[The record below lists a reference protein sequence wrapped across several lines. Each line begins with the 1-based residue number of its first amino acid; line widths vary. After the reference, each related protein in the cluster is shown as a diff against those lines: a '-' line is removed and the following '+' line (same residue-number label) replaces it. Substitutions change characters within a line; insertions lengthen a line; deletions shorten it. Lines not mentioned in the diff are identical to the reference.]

1 MRKYLLASLALVAMM
16 FTSCK
21 KESSYHTMSINYPL
35 GMKYVYADQKLDSVL
50 FNTTDNFQVSSNAS
64 WATINDKDAIGQIPN
79 SYRFVWVVS
88 VPIHFSE
95 NTGEG
100 LRAAEI
106 SVRTFDNDEWDN
118 TGRVNFT
125 QFPWHDIYMP
135 SPSYSY
141 NNSVVTKAYFEAE
154 DSATQ
159 EADTL
164 KFYVYNKWTLT
175 DGTFVHPEV
184 TSGEAGDN
192 VVTLHLDPN
201 TTASKREDE
210 LRLQTAGGATSVI
223 KFTQDEPK
231 SDK

>member
-1 MRKYLLASLALVAMM
+1 
-16 FTSCK
+16 
-21 KESSYHTMSINYPL
+21 
-35 GMKYVYADQKLDSVL
+35 
-50 FNTTDNFQVSSNAS
+50 
-64 WATINDKDAIGQIPN
+64 
-79 SYRFVWVVS
+79 
-88 VPIHFSE
+88 
-95 NTGEG
+95 
-100 LRAAEI
+100 
-106 SVRTFDNDEWDN
+106 
-118 TGRVNFT
+118 
-125 QFPWHDIYMP
+125 MP